1 MIIVCILSIIACA
14 ISGTILLVQVMGSI
28 ARRLTIR
35 HYDKFHNFD
44 TIWWHIDHALDPFM
58 M

>member
-1 MIIVCILSIIACA
+1 MIIVCIFSIIACV
-14 ISGTILLVQVMGSI
+14 ISGTILLVQVMGGI
-28 ARRLTIR
+28 ARRLTIC
-35 HYDKFHNFD
+35 HYDKFHNFN

>member
-1 MIIVCILSIIACA
+1 MIIVCVLSIIACVVP
-14 ISGTILLVQVMGSI
+14 GTILLVQAMGSI

-35 HYDKFHNFD
+35 HYDRYHNFN
-44 TIWWHIDHALDPFM
+44 TIWWHIEHALDPFM

>member
-14 ISGTILLVQVMGSI
+14 ISGTILFVQEMGDS

-35 HYDKFHNFD
+35 HCDRFHNFD
-44 TIWWHIDHALDPFM
+44 TIWWHIEHALDSYM
-58 M
+58 L